1 MTIEYEPNDPLS
13 PENIARQKKRDAL
26 AKAREA
32 KAAKRAAAP
41 VTPEVRA
48 RNLDNEFR
56 PLTEEEL
63 AALTPAEREARHAK
77 LTAAI
82 DALRPPVAPGA
93 KPGTIVGEGLTAER
107 VPYTAEWFTDIVAR
121 QKEDPNYRMH
131 EVIPVKWGS
140 VKVNGVAFGL
150 AAGVPCLL
158 PTPHYII
165 YLENM
170 RAPAKVAEEFKAPE
184 NVSVRAG
191 YMSPVHL
198 MPGVWIYTPLPKE

>member
-1 MTIEYEPNDPLS
+1 MTEATEIKWADLS
-13 PENIARQKKRDAL
+13 
-26 AKAREA
+26 REE
-32 KAAKRAAAP
+32 KAARIKAGKERKAAERAAAAP
-41 VTPEVRA
+41 PPAPRESKSRGFDA
-48 RNLDNEFR
+48 DFR
-56 PLTEEEL
+56 PLTDEEL

-82 DALRPPVAPGA
+82 DALRPPVVPGA

-107 VPYTAEWFTDIVAR
+107 IPYTAEWFTDIAAR
-121 QKEDPNYRMH
+121 QKEDPNYKMH
-131 EVIPVKWGS
+131 EVIPTKWGQ

-158 PTPHYII
+158 PTPHYLI
-165 YLENM
+165 YLDNM

-198 MPGVWIYTPLPKE
+198 MPGVWVYTPLPKE